1 METLYGKL
9 VLPGLKEIVG
19 TGWLP
24 PMPDL
29 RDYTEDQ
36 KEIMAISKK
45 LGIGAG
51 KLKVSSSVD
60 LRQW

>member
-9 VLPGLKEIVG
+9 VLPGSGEIVG

-24 PMPDL
+24 PRPDL

-36 KEIMAISKK
+36 MEIKATTGCLMITS
-45 LGIGAG
+45 
-51 KLKVSSSVD
+51 
-60 LRQW
+60 

>member
-9 VLPGLKEIVG
+9 VLPGLNEIVG

-36 KEIMAISKK
+36 KEIMTISKK
-45 LGIGAG
+45 LGIGIG